1 MKRRIFAAVLI
12 GLVIGMSGCGSDG
25 DTYVD
30 PDTQYEVEDD
40 FDSTDE
46 EDIDDDAGFED
57 EVESGEDEEGT
68 VDPEEIEGIVA
79 MMTHNT
85 TQSCTI
91 EIINIDPNTG
101 DQRLISDFYLER
113 SSDNDEIY
121 KWADTRYNM
130 RGWFSDDFTKMAINK
145 YYSGASSSYGNEDHA
160 GWIDTDGYFTDVTG
174 ACMVKE
180 DDGFFD
186 TSLTQHGAIGFNDG
200 QFMFF
205 DTSTGDVYCSTVVDP
220 PEITM
225 GQPSNDGIMNLL
237 NQLTYRRRLTYQISP
252 NACIVD
258 YFETSN
264 SPTSYII
271 DPATGETTYYIP
283 EADRNNWSGIL
294 SPDGDTVAFL
304 STSKAQG
311 TVQLYTMSM
320 SERNPTAVPLKSSDD
335 TTTDIATIKSR
346 SSMSHPSSC
355 GMKPIFHGADDD
367 VSCCLLEWR

>member
-1 MKRRIFAAVLI
+1 MRKRGLLVVFMLTCLGLI
-12 GLVIGMSGCGSDG
+12 GCNNNDGSHI
-25 DTYVD
+25 DTAVDDEHAEEILLSENEDVD
-30 PDTQYEVEDD
+30 PDEGDYTG
-40 FDSTDE
+40 E
-46 EDIDDDAGFED
+46 E
-57 EVESGEDEEGT
+57 EDEETT
-68 VDPEEIEGIVA
+68 VNPEEIEGIVA
-79 MMTHNT
+79 MVIRNT
-85 TQSCTI
+85 TQSCAI

-113 SSDNDEIY
+113 SSDNDELY

-145 YYSGASSSYGNEDHA
+145 YYSGASSSYANEDHA

-174 ACMVKE
+174 ACIAKE
-180 DDGFFD
+180 SDGFFD
-186 TSLTQHGAIGFNDG
+186 TSLTQHGAIGFNDD

-205 DTSTGDVYCSTVVDP
+205 DTSTGDVYYSTVVDP

-225 GQPSNDGIMNLL
+225 GQSSNEGIMNLL
-237 NQLTYRRRLTYQISP
+237 NQLTYRRRLTHQISL

-304 STSKAQG
+304 STSKAQR

-320 SERNPTAVPLKSSDD
+320 SERNPTAVTLKSSDN
-335 TTTDIATIKSR
+335 TTDIATIKSR